1 MEITWTP
8 PKDWMRIKTIDA
20 HTAGDPLRVILE
32 GFPSIPGRNIFVYL
46 KDQTVEVPG
55 LENVH

>member
-8 PKDWMRIKTIDA
+8 PKDWIRIKTIDA

-32 GFPSIPGRNIFVYL
+32 GFPPIPGRTIFVYL

>member
-1 MEITWTP
+1 
-8 PKDWMRIKTIDA
+8 MRIKTIDA

-32 GFPSIPGRNIFVYL
+32 GFPPIPGRTIFVYL